1 MLKQSLQQK
10 LLQKLSPQQIQ
21 LMKLLQIPTAALE
34 QRIKEELEINPALE
48 EESEDES
55 ENENESEVSAEE
67 ESEEKERESEENSE
81 NENDG
86 EEDFGDKER
95 EEEREEADFDISDY
109 IQDDEPYYKLN
120 ANNTSPDEER
130 TEMPLSAGS
139 TFQELLLSQLELTPL
154 QEKDKQIGRQL
165 IGSLDD
171 DGYLRR
177 DIKALVDDLAF
188 SMNLETHEGEVL
200 AVLTV
205 IQTFDP
211 AGIGARDLRECLL
224 LQLNR
229 KDTLDP
235 PVKHAK
241 EILEKYMEEFSKKH
255 YEKIEKAL
263 NLTSEEMKGAFNEIL
278 HLNPRPGGSVADS
291 SRPAQAI
298 IPDFILTIAD
308 GEPELLLNSR
318 NAPELR
324 ISRQYV
330 EMLET
335 YSRDSKSNKASRDAM
350 MFVKQKLDAA
360 KWFIDAIRQRQVTL
374 IRTMDAI
381 MNYQKEYFITG
392 DEKKLKPMIL
402 KDIADI
408 VGLDISTV
416 SRVANSK
423 YVQTPFGNFLLKS
436 FFSEALSTESGEEVS
451 SREVKKILSDAI
463 NGEDKRKPL
472 PDEKLMKILNE
483 KGYNIA
489 RRTIAKYR
497 EQLGIPVARLRK
509 EL

>member
-34 QRIKEELEINPALE
+34 QRIKEELEVNPALE
-48 EESEDES
+48 EES

-67 ESEEKERESEENSE
+67 ESEGNENESGESGESEESGE
-81 NENDG
+81 SGNED
-86 EEDFGDKER
+86 EFGDKER
-95 EEEREEADFDISDY
+95 EEEREESDFDISDY

-139 TFQELLLSQLELTPL
+139 SFQELLLSQLVLTSL
-154 QEKDKQIGRQL
+154 DEKQKQIGRQL
-165 IGSLDD
+165 IGSFDD

-177 DIKALVDDLAF
+177 DLRALVDDLAF
-188 SMNLETHEGEVL
+188 SMNLESSEEEVL
-200 AVLTV
+200 RVLEV

-224 LQLNR
+224 LQLDR
-229 KDTLDP
+229 KDSGDP
-235 PVKHAK
+235 PVNHAK
-241 EILEKYMEEFSKKH
+241 IILEKYMEEFSRKH

-263 NLTSEEMKGAFNEIL
+263 NLSPEEMKEAFNEIL

-298 IPDFILTIAD
+298 IPDFILTISD
-308 GEPELLLNSR
+308 GEPELSLNSR

-330 EMLET
+330 EMLEA
-335 YSRDSKSNKASRDAM
+335 YSKDSKSNKASRDAM

-463 NGEDKRKPL
+463 GNEDKRKPL
-472 PDEKLMKILNE
+472 PDEKLMKLLND